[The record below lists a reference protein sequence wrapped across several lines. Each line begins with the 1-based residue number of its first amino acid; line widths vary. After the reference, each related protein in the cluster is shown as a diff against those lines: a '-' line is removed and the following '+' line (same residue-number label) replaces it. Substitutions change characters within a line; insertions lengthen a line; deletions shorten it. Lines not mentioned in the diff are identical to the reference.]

1 MCIGT
6 IFSACSIS
14 VYYQCASQSINM
26 RFGISF
32 GEKTDPEKTFEPK
45 MWISFL
51 SFEYLVTH
59 IYYFAECVIQPSVS
73 KPRRY

>member
-32 GEKTDPEKTFEPK
+32 GEKTDPEKTLEPK

-59 IYYFAECVIQPSVS
+59 LYCFAEFVTS
-73 KPRRY
+73 R